1 MAFGTHKYNSWYTP
15 RMELHLNQKG
25 ITLLAS
31 NFINVFK
38 CIYLENKD
46 EVINTNATISER
58 NSGINTEGRSDNLLD
73 KNESRAFSMAFSG
86 NKSEISVKGLKIKN
100 INRIIF
106 GQISIPCRINLT
118 NSVNFVKIT
127 LIYF

>member
-1 MAFGTHKYNSWYTP
+1 
-15 RMELHLNQKG
+15 MELHLNQKG

-38 CIYLENKD
+38 CIYLENKN

-73 KNESRAFSMAFSG
+73 KNNQELFQWLFQ
-86 NKSEISVKGLKIKN
+86 V
-100 INRIIF
+100 
-106 GQISIPCRINLT
+106 T
-118 NSVNFVKIT
+118 NQKLV
-127 LIYF
+127 

>member
-1 MAFGTHKYNSWYTP
+1 
-15 RMELHLNQKG
+15 MELHLNQKG

-86 NKSEISVKGLKIKN
+86 NKSEISIKGLKIKN

-106 GQISIPCRINLT
+106 SQISIPCRINMT